1 MTLKGKSII
10 IFLVM
15 LAATVFSF
23 RLFSN
28 FNWLHNSIITN
39 LFTSG
44 QILEAEN
51 RIYGSLR
58 GEPYDIETAK
68 RVIKDVTRD
77 MMLIKEDVLTKD
89 EFHNLAGIRLSFIR
103 IERILMSDR
112 PPVEIELRQIHRELL
127 KIGESIREFREAFRP
142 RMEREMASKGKVLTS
157 IYFLIGLSLLFLF
170 AGLYRY
176 FIGPIL
182 YLGSQ
187 VEAVKDGKIKN
198 IKVYKAKDEIGRL
211 SDFTSQTL
219 NELNKSNETLSRQ
232 LEIQNATSRILKA
245 AQKPADVDSFLKSVL
260 DIVLSLRGLNVMD
273 MGAILLADE
282 ANPDILVLK
291 AYRNFGEFHI
301 KTCTRGVAFGRC
313 ICGKA
318 AQEGKIIYKSC
329 IDGDHE
335 IQYEGMAPHGHYCAP
350 IKQGGRVLG
359 VINLYLEENYVP
371 AEMDKEFLEN
381 ISMIIADTLEIK
393 KLAEMEHLIITAIE
407 ESGEG
412 VIIANRDGGIEYMN
426 PAVEVITGYTEEEL
440 RSINIFANMRCWGI
454 GEDVARDVTNGNIW
468 SASLKSKKKDGK
480 DYYELLSVIPVKN
493 EKGELI
499 KFVSISRDLTKERS
513 LEDQLR
519 QSQKMEVVGRFAGG
533 IAHDFNNILTAIMGY
548 GNLIMED
555 MRGDDPL
562 RDYVR
567 EVLSSTER
575 AANLTR
581 SLLAFSR
588 RQPIALRP
596 VNLNEVIKGV
606 EKLLLRLISADIEL
620 KTTLSEKDMTVMA
633 DSGQLEQM
641 LLNLA
646 TNARDAMPEGGVLT
660 IETSQIDIDEEY
672 VKSHLF
678 AKPGTYALITVT
690 DTGTGMDAET
700 RERVF
705 EPFFTTKGVGKGTGL
720 GMSIVYGIIKQHDGN
735 INVYSEPGMGTAFK
749 IFLPLVKTGPE
760 EMQPVE
766 ETSRPVRGTETVLLA
781 EDDASVRRLIKEFL
795 EKNGYTVVEAV
806 DGEEAVMVFREKGE
820 KIDILLFDV
829 MMPKKNGIEA
839 YEEIIKIRPEIKP
852 LFMSGYA
859 EEVLHRK
866 GLTEKGL
873 DLLSKPVSPN
883 NILKSIREA
892 LDR

>member
-1 MTLKGKSII
+1 MTLKRKSII
-10 IFLVM
+10 IFLLM
-15 LAATVFSF
+15 LATTVFSF
-23 RLFSN
+23 RLFIN
-28 FNWLHNSIITN
+28 FNELHNSIIIN

-44 QILEAEN
+44 QILAAEN
-51 RIYGSLR
+51 RIYASLK
-58 GEPYDIETAK
+58 EAPYDIETAK

-89 EFHNLAGIRLSFIR
+89 EFHNLAGVRLSFVS
-103 IERILMSDR
+103 IERILMTDR
-112 PPVEIELRQIHRELL
+112 PLAEIELRQIHGELL
-127 KIGESIREFREAFRP
+127 KIGDSVREFRAAFRP
-142 RMEREMASKGKVLTS
+142 RMEREMASKDKVLSS
-157 IYFLIGLSLLFLF
+157 IYLLIGLSLIFLF

-176 FIGPIL
+176 FIRPIL
-182 YLGSQ
+182 YLGLQ
-187 VEAVKDGKIKN
+187 VAAVGDGKRKN
-198 IKVYKAKDEIGRL
+198 ITVYKGRDEIGKL
-211 SDFTSQTL
+211 SEFTYRTL
-219 NELNKSNETLSRQ
+219 NELNISNETLSRQ
-232 LEIQNATSRILKA
+232 LEIQDATSRILKA

-260 DIVLSLRGLNVMD
+260 DIILSLSGLNVRD
-273 MGAILLADE
+273 MGGILLADE
-282 ANPDILVLK
+282 ANPEVLVLR
-291 AYRNFGEFHI
+291 AHRNFREFQI
-301 KTCTRGVAFGRC
+301 KTCAGGIAFGRC
-313 ICGKA
+313 LCGKA
-318 AQEGKIIYKSC
+318 AQEGKIIYKSR

-335 IQYEGMAPHGHYCAP
+335 IQYEGMTPHGHYCVP
-350 IKQGGRVLG
+350 IKQEDKVLG
-359 VINLYLEENYVP
+359 VINLYLEENYVTG
-371 AEMDKEFLEN
+371 EMDKEFLEN
-381 ISMIIADTLEIK
+381 ISMIIADTLELQ
-393 KLAEMEHLIITAIE
+393 KLAERKHLITTAIE

-412 VIIANRDGGIEYMN
+412 VIIANRNGDIEYVN

-454 GEDVARDVTNGNIW
+454 GEDVVRDVANGNIW

-480 DYYELLSVIPVKN
+480 DYYEVLSVIPVKN
-493 EKGELI
+493 EKAEVI

-555 MRGDDPL
+555 MREDDPL

-588 RQPIALRP
+588 RQPISLRP
-596 VNLNEVIKGV
+596 VNLNEIIKGV
-606 EKLLLRLISADIEL
+606 EKLLLRLIGEDIEM
-620 KTTLSEKDMTVMA
+620 KTTFSEKDMTVMA
-633 DSGQLEQM
+633 DPGQLEQT

-646 TNARDAMPEGGVLT
+646 TNARDAMPEGGLLT
-660 IETSQIDIDEEY
+660 IETSLVDIDEEY

-700 RERVF
+700 REKVF

-735 INVYSEPGMGTAFK
+735 INVYSEPGMGATFK
-749 IFLPLVKTGPE
+749 IFLPLVKTGLE
-760 EMQPVE
+760 ELQPVE
-766 ETSRPVRGTETVLLA
+766 VTGPVRGTETVLLA
-781 EDDASVRRLIKEFL
+781 EDDASVRRLIKEVL
-795 EKNGYTVVEAV
+795 EKNGYTVVEAA
-806 DGEEAVMVFREKGE
+806 DGEDAVMVFREKGE
-820 KIDILLFDV
+820 KIDILLLDV
-829 MMPKKNGIEA
+829 MMPKKNGIAA
-839 YEEIIKIRPEIKP
+839 YEEIIKMDPEIKT

-859 EEVLHRK
+859 EEVLYRK
-866 GLTEKGL
+866 GITEKGL
-873 DLLSKPVSPN
+873 HLLSKPVSPN

-892 LDR
+892 LDK